1 MQNGRETGLSQTEHK
16 RIISA
21 EYLRHPME
29 YPPLIVQRSVLTMEA
44 MGTRKRFAM
53 YVSARARDVFP
64 FYSCIYCRLLKESIY
79 AFDFAALP
87 CMVTRLVFS

>member
-1 MQNGRETGLSQTEHK
+1 
-16 RIISA
+16 
-21 EYLRHPME
+21 
-29 YPPLIVQRSVLTMEA
+29 MEA